1 MNTETQTPPAVVLST
16 ALLERMRA
24 KADNAYCAYIA
35 QMGRDECLGWE
46 IKVER
51 GKFGKPEIE
60 AHCKASEL
68 LGRHRALH
76 EAAEMVAELMCSNA
90 MYTAKPAI

>member
-1 MNTETQTPPAVVLST
+1 MNTEKPNPPVVVLST

-35 QMGRDECLGWE
+35 QLGRDECLGWE

-90 MYTAKPAI
+90 EITGLSG

>member
-1 MNTETQTPPAVVLST
+1 MNTEQPTQPTVVLST

-24 KADNAYCAYIA
+24 RADNAYCAYIG
-35 QMGRDECLGWE
+35 QLRRDECLGWE

-68 LGRHRALH
+68 LGRHRAMH
-76 EAAEMVAELMCSNA
+76 EAAEMLDEFMRSNV
-90 MYTAKPAI
+90 